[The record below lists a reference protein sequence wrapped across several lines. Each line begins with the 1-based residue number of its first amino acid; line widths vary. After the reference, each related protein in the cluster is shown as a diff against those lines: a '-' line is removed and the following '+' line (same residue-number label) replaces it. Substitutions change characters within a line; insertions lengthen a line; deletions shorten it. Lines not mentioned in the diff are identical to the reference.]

1 MVQKYF
7 IIITTLTACGLDA
20 GRETCEVSIMEIQ
33 TTEQLRYGIQQN
45 NALFDEIYPVT
56 IENHKEPLKKL
67 HEQELKI
74 LPSIPNRKDIFVLLN
89 ELIIGFFA
97 THEDIAHPERVIIN
111 KAYLGKTP
119 ERNLLVNQI
128 MMQFLKQTYP
138 DALTAWTILPNAQQ
152 LPIPFEFKPSDYMY
166 TENGLYDSRYLT
178 AWERN
183 LDEQL
188 GIF

>member
-7 IIITTLTACGLDA
+7 IIITTLTASGLDA
-20 GRETCEVSIMEIQ
+20 GRDTCKVSIMDIQ
-33 TTEQLRYGIQQN
+33 TTEQLRDGIQQS
-45 NALFDEIYPVT
+45 NAIMDEMYPAT
-56 IENHKEPLKKL
+56 IENHKEALKKL

-89 ELIIGFFA
+89 ELIIGFIA
-97 THEDIAHPERVIIN
+97 THQDVAHPERVIIN

-128 MMQFLKQTYP
+128 MMQFLKNSYP
-138 DALTAWTILPNAQQ
+138 KAATAWTTLPSAQQ
-152 LPIPFEFKPSDYMY
+152 LPIPFEFKKSDYMY

-183 LDEQL
+183 LFADTQ
-188 GIF
+188 